1 LVQRWLGTDKEGNP
15 MIFESIITI
24 IEQTLLVLI
33 LLNVVLSY
41 FMDPFHPF
49 RQSVDRLIE
58 PLLRPI
64 RQIVP
69 SFGRFDFSPIILMII
84 VEIVAAILRNII

>member
-1 LVQRWLGTDKEGNP
+1 MVL
-15 MIFESIITI
+15 ESIII
-24 IEQTLLVLI
+24 VIEQTLLLLI
-33 LLNVVLSY
+33 LLHVVLSY

-49 RQSVDRLIE
+49 RQLVDRLIE

-64 RQIVP
+64 RKVVP

-84 VEIVAAILRNII
+84 VEIIATILRNII

>member
-1 LVQRWLGTDKEGNP
+1 

-33 LLNVVLSY
+33 LLNVVLSF